1 MVTLEVGVTGGMA
14 GIGADV
20 VPTVEGRLV
29 MVAGGDS
36 NGLGGRGLILILTGV
51 TISEAISPRPC
62 LSLW

>member
-1 MVTLEVGVTGGMA
+1 MTGVMVTLEVGVTGGMA

-36 NGLGGRGLILILTGV
+36 NGLGGRGLICT
-51 TISEAISPRPC
+51 EKFNKN
-62 LSLW
+62 

>member
-36 NGLGGRGLILILTGV
+36 NGLGGRGLICT
-51 TISEAISPRPC
+51 EKFNKN
-62 LSLW
+62 